1 MTPSFLDRLRH
12 APKPLDQDA
21 SQRRGLVERYVDS
34 VTGRVGGGS
43 FVTKSLRKV
52 FPSHFS
58 FLWGEL
64 ALYSFIVLLVT
75 GTYLTFFF
83 EGSQELVNY
92 TGSYEPLQGQ
102 EVSAAFDSV
111 MRISF
116 EVKGGLLIRQMH
128 HWSALLFMAAIA
140 LHMAR
145 IFFTGAFR
153 RPRELNWTIGLTLLV
168 LSLAAGFTGYS
179 LPDDLLSGTGLR
191 ITNAI
196 ILAIPFVG
204 ERLAYL
210 VFGGEWPGSDIIGRL
225 YPIHIL
231 LIPAAIVG
239 LLSLH
244 LGLVWR
250 QKHTQFR
257 GPGRRESNVIGERVW
272 PSFAMKSIG
281 LLFMVAGVLTALGA
295 IFEINPI
302 WLYGP
307 YDTAAATS
315 LAQPDWYI
323 GFLEGSLRL
332 LPPWE
337 LRIGGFVINHLILSG
352 VAIPG
357 LIFGGLYAVPVL
369 ERRLTHDAGEHHL
382 LDRPRDAPNR
392 TAIGVASTMF
402 VVVLF
407 LGGAQDVIATT
418 LDVSVGHVT
427 AALQWSLLF
436 SPPLAFV
443 VTKRVCLSLD
453 ARPGP
458 ERTER
463 RVPVE
468 RLPSGGYKIP
478 DADVEDW
485 MLGGGAAPGHFDEI
499 TERESVRGRH
509 GEQDTDEE
517 PDHEPDRKVVSADAE
532 VSAESTEATR

>member
-1 MTPSFLDRLRH
+1 MTATSHRT
-12 APKPLDQDA
+12 
-21 SQRRGLVERYVDS
+21 GLVERYVES
-34 VTGRVGGGS
+34 VAGRVGGGS
-43 FVTKSLRKV
+43 FVGKSLRKV

-64 ALYSFIVLLVT
+64 ALYSFLVLLLT

-83 EGSQELVNY
+83 EGSQEVVNY
-92 TGSYEPLQGQ
+92 TGSYDPLQGQ
-102 EVSAAFDSV
+102 DVSAAFDSV

-116 EVKGGLLIRQMH
+116 DVKGGRLIRQMH
-128 HWSALLFMAAIA
+128 HWSALVFMATIA

-153 RPRELNWTIGLTLLV
+153 RPRDLNWTIGLTLLV
-168 LSLAAGFTGYS
+168 LALAAGFTGYS

-191 ITNAI
+191 ITYSI
-196 ILAIPFVG
+196 ILAIPLVG

-210 VFGGEWPGSDIIGRL
+210 VFGGEWPGTDIIGRL
-225 YPIHIL
+225 YPVHIL
-231 LIPAAIVG
+231 LIPALIVG
-239 LLSLH
+239 LLSVH
-244 LGLVWR
+244 LALVWR

-257 GPGRRESNVIGERVW
+257 GPGRTEGNVVGERVW

-281 LLFMVAGVLTALGA
+281 LLFLTASVLTALGA
-295 IFEINPI
+295 IFEINPM

-315 LAQPDWYI
+315 FAQPDWYI

-337 LRIGGFVINHLILSG
+337 LRVGGYVLNNIIISG
-352 VAIPG
+352 ALVPG
-357 LIFGGLYAVPVL
+357 LIFGGLYAVPIL
-369 ERRLTHDAGEHHL
+369 ERRFTGDTDDHHL
-382 LDRPRDAPNR
+382 LDRPRDAPIR
-392 TAIGVASTMF
+392 TAIGAAATSFVA
-402 VVVLF
+402 VLF

-418 LDVSVGHVT
+418 LDVSVGNVT
-427 AALQWSLLF
+427 SMLQFSLLLG
-436 SPPLAFV
+436 PLAVFFV
-443 VTKRVCLSLD
+443 TRAACRTLRD
-453 ARPGP
+453 RPGP

-468 RLPSGGYKIP
+468 RTAAGGYKIP
-478 DADVEDW
+478 DGDAEDW

-499 TERESVRGRH
+499 TDHGSVRGA
-509 GEQDTDEE
+509 DEHDGPDVVE
-517 PDHEPDRKVVSADAE
+517 PADEIA
-532 VSAESTEATR
+532 AESPGSTS